1 MAAGA
6 TYTPIASYTVTTAQA
21 SYTFSSISGA
31 YTDLVLI
38 YSGSITTGAGNGYL
52 RFNGDTA
59 SNYSDTYLYGNGSTA
74 GSGRVSGATVLY
86 CFNTSTTQENAIFNV
101 INYSN
106 STTYKTLL
114 SRANESASLTAA
126 YVGLWRATPA
136 PITSILIAT
145 DTSTFVSGTT
155 FSLYGILAA

>member
-6 TYTPIASYTVTTAQA
+6 TYTPIASTTIGTAVA
-21 SYTFSSISGA
+21 SYTFSSISGT

-38 YSGSITTGAGNGYL
+38 YSGSITTGSGNGYI
-52 RFNGDTA
+52 RFNGDTG

-74 GSGRVSGATVLY
+74 GSGRVSSATVLY

-101 INYSN
+101 MNYSN
-106 STTYKTLL
+106 ATTYKTVL
-114 SRANESASLTAA
+114 SRANESATLTAA

-145 DTSTFVSGTT
+145 DASTFVAGTT
-155 FSLYGILAA
+155 FAVYGILGA

>member
-6 TYTPIASYTVTTAQA
+6 TYTPIANTTIGTAVA
-21 SYTFSSISGA
+21 SYTFSSISGS

-38 YSGSITTGAGNGYL
+38 YSGSITTGAGNGYV

-59 SNYSDTYLYGNGSTA
+59 SNYSDTYLYGNGTTA
-74 GSGRVSGATVLY
+74 GSGRTSSSTVLY
-86 CFNTSTTQENAIFNV
+86 CFNTSTTQENAILNI

-106 STTYKTLL
+106 STTYKTVL
-114 SRANESASLTAA
+114 SRANESATLTAV

-145 DTSTFVSGTT
+145 DTSTFVAGTSFT
-155 FSLYGILAA
+155 LYGITAA